1 MELSDIDIILA
12 VARSGKIS
20 QAAKELNYA
29 QSNVTTRIKKL
40 EQEYQV
46 QLFNRFPKGVVL
58 TSKGEQFVQYATRIR
73 DLLNDLHQDMTDP
86 GEPSGMLKIGIVE
99 TAASSRF
106 MEMLNEYQVS
116 YPEVSISLVN
126 ATSPKVLRKKIQ
138 DYEIDGAFIS
148 GACVKEGLKVEYE
161 MQDTVHIISKRMDVP
176 PESLCQVSWVV
187 FPQGCPYR
195 EITEQFLQEEGL
207 SARNMIEVST
217 MENLLSCVESGI
229 AFTIMPCNVIHKKPD
244 AFSVHDLA
252 EQFTHTTTTFVRGEG
267 RYVSSALDQFVKLL
281 NQKCITF

>member
-58 TSKGEQFVQYATRIR
+58 TSKGERFVQYATRIR

-86 GEPSGMLKIGIVE
+86 GEPSGALKIGIVE

-106 MEMLNEYQVS
+106 MEILNEYQVT

-138 DYEIDGAFIS
+138 EYEIDGAFIS

-161 MQDTVHIISKRMDVP
+161 MQDTVHIISKQMDTP

-195 EITEQFLQEEGL
+195 EITEEFLQEEGL

-229 AFTIMPCNVIHKKPD
+229 AFTIMPCSVIHKKPD

-252 EQFTHTTTTFVRGEG
+252 ERFTHTTTTFVRGED
-267 RYVSSALDQFVKLL
+267 RYVSSALDRFVKLL

>member
-12 VARSGKIS
+12 VVRSGKIS

-73 DLLNDLHQDMTDP
+73 DLLNDLEQDMTDP
-86 GEPSGMLKIGIVE
+86 GEPSGTLKIGIVE

-106 MEMLNEYQVS
+106 MEILNEYQVT
-116 YPEVSISLVN
+116 YPAVSISLVN

-138 DYEIDGAFIS
+138 EYEIDGAFIS

-187 FPQGCPYR
+187 FPKGCPYR
-195 EITEQFLQEEGL
+195 EITEEYLQEEGL

-217 MENLLSCVESGI
+217 MDNLLSCVESGI
-229 AFTIMPCNVIHKKPD
+229 AFTIMPCSVIHKKPD
-244 AFSVHDLA
+244 EFSVHDLA
-252 EQFTHTTTTFVRGEG
+252 ERFTHTTTTFVRGED
-267 RYVSSALDQFVKLL
+267 RYVSSALDRFVKLL

>member
-58 TSKGEQFVQYATRIR
+58 TSKGEQFIQYATRIR
-73 DLLNDLHQDMTDP
+73 DLLNDMEQDMTDP
-86 GEPSGMLKIGIVE
+86 GEPSGTLKIGIVE

-106 MEMLNEYQVS
+106 MEILNEYQVT

-138 DYEIDGAFIS
+138 EYEIDGAFIS

-161 MQDTVHIISKRMDVP
+161 MQDTVHIISKRMDVQP
-176 PESLCQVSWVV
+176 KSLCQVSWVV
-187 FPQGCPYR
+187 FPKGCPYR
-195 EITEQFLQEEGL
+195 EITEEYLQEEGL

-217 MENLLSCVESGI
+217 MDNLLSCVESGI
-229 AFTIMPCNVIHKKPD
+229 AFTIMPCSVIHKKPD
-244 AFSVHDLA
+244 EFSVYDLA
-252 EQFTHTTTTFVRGEG
+252 ERFTHTTTTFVRGED
-267 RYVSSALDQFVKLL
+267 RYVSSALDRFAKLL

>member
-12 VARSGKIS
+12 VARYGKIS

-73 DLLNDLHQDMTDP
+73 DLLNDLEQDMIDP
-86 GEPSGMLKIGIVE
+86 GEPSGTLKIGIVE

-106 MEMLNEYQVS
+106 MEILNEYQVT

-138 DYEIDGAFIS
+138 EYEIDGAFIS

-176 PESLCQVSWVV
+176 PESMCQVSWVV
-187 FPQGCPYR
+187 FPKGCPYR
-195 EITEQFLQEEGL
+195 EITEEYLQEEGL

-217 MENLLSCVESGI
+217 MDNLLSCVESGI
-229 AFTIMPCNVIHKKPD
+229 AFTIMPCSVIHKKPD
-244 AFSVHDLA
+244 EFSVYDLA
-252 EQFTHTTTTFVRGEG
+252 ERFTYTTTTFVRGED
-267 RYVSSALDQFVKLL
+267 RYVSSALDRFVKLL

>member
-73 DLLNDLHQDMTDP
+73 DLLNDLEQDMTDP
-86 GEPSGMLKIGIVE
+86 GEPSGTLKIGIVE

-106 MEMLNEYQVS
+106 MEILNEYQVT

-138 DYEIDGAFIS
+138 EYEIDGAFIS

-176 PESLCQVSWVV
+176 PK
-187 FPQGCPYR
+187 
-195 EITEQFLQEEGL
+195 
-207 SARNMIEVST
+207 A
-217 MENLLSCVESGI
+217 CVRFRGS
-229 AFTIMPCNVIHKKPD
+229 
-244 AFSVHDLA
+244 FSQKA
-252 EQFTHTTTTFVRGEG
+252 
-267 RYVSSALDQFVKLL
+267 ALTVKLRRNICRKKVCL
-281 NQKCITF
+281 LAI

>member
-1 MELSDIDIILA
+1 MELSDIDIILT

-73 DLLNDLHQDMTDP
+73 DLLNDLEQDMTDP
-86 GEPSGMLKIGIVE
+86 GEPSGTLKIGIVE

-106 MEMLNEYQVS
+106 MEILNEYQVT

-138 DYEIDGAFIS
+138 EYVIDGAFIS

-187 FPQGCPYR
+187 FPKGCPYR
-195 EITEQFLQEEGL
+195 EITEEYLQEEGL
-207 SARNMIEVST
+207 SARNIIEVST
-217 MENLLSCVESGI
+217 MDNLLSCVESGV
-229 AFTIMPCNVIHKKPD
+229 AFTIMPCSVIHKKPD
-244 AFSVHDLA
+244 EFSVYDLA
-252 EQFTHTTTTFVRGEG
+252 ERFTHTTTTFVRGED
-267 RYVSSALDQFVKLL
+267 RYVSSALDRFVKLL

>member
-1 MELSDIDIILA
+1 MELSDIDIVLA

-40 EQEYQV
+40 EQEYQI

-58 TSKGEQFVQYATRIR
+58 TSKGEQFVQYATQIHNLLY
-73 DLLNDLHQDMTDP
+73 DLKQDMTDP
-86 GEPSGMLKIGIVE
+86 GEPSGTLKIGIVE

-106 MEMLNEYQVS
+106 MEILNEYQIT
-116 YPEVSISLVN
+116 YPKVSISLVN

-138 DYEIDGAFIS
+138 DDEIDGAFIS

-161 MQDTVHIISKRMDVP
+161 MQDTVHIISKQMDTP

-187 FPQGCPYR
+187 FPEGCPYR
-195 EITEQFLQEEGL
+195 EMTEEFLQEEGL
-207 SARNMIEVST
+207 SARNIIEVST

-229 AFTIMPCNVIHKKPD
+229 AFTIMPCNVIHKRPD
-244 AFSVHDLA
+244 HFSVFDLA
-252 EQFTHTTTTFVRGEG
+252 ERFTHTTTTFVRGEG

>member
-20 QAAKELNYA
+20 QAAKALNYA

-73 DLLNDLHQDMTDP
+73 DLLNDLEQDMTDP
-86 GEPSGMLKIGIVE
+86 GEPSGTLKIGIVE

-106 MEMLNEYQVS
+106 MEILNEYQVT

-138 DYEIDGAFIS
+138 EYEIDGAFIS
-148 GACVKEGLKVEYE
+148 GTCVKEGLKVEYE

-187 FPQGCPYR
+187 FPKGCPYR
-195 EITEQFLQEEGL
+195 EMTEEYLQEEGL

-217 MENLLSCVESGI
+217 MDNLLSCVESGI
-229 AFTIMPCNVIHKKPD
+229 AFTIMPCSVVHKKPD
-244 AFSVHDLA
+244 EFSVYDLA
-252 EQFTHTTTTFVRGEG
+252 ERFTHTTTAFVRGED

>member
-12 VARSGKIS
+12 VGRSGKIS

-40 EQEYQV
+40 EQEYEV
-46 QLFNRFPKGVVL
+46 QLFNRFHKGVVP
-58 TSKGEQFVQYATRIR
+58 TAKGEQFIKYAERIHNLLH
-73 DLLNDLHQDMTDP
+73 DLEEDMKDV
-86 GEPSGMLKIGIVE
+86 GEPSGTLKIGIVE

-106 MEMLNEYQVS
+106 MEILNEYQIAH
-116 YPEVSISLVN
+116 PKVSISLVN
-126 ATSPKVLRKKIQ
+126 ATAPKVLRHKIQ
-138 DYEIDGAFIS
+138 SNEIDGAFIS
-148 GACVKEGLKVEYE
+148 GACVKEGLRVEYE
-161 MQDTVHIISKRMDVP
+161 MQDTVHIISKRTETP
-176 PESLCQVSWVV
+176 IESLCQVSWVV

-195 EITEQFLQEEGL
+195 EITEMFLEKEGL

-229 AFTIMPCNVIHKKPD
+229 AYTIMPCSVIHKNPD
-244 AFSVHDLA
+244 VYTVHDLA

-267 RYVSSALDQFVKLL
+267 RYVSTALDEFIKLL

>member
-73 DLLNDLHQDMTDP
+73 DLLNDLEQEMTDP
-86 GEPSGMLKIGIVE
+86 GEPAGMLKIGIVE

-106 MEMLNEYQVS
+106 MEILNEYQVT
-116 YPEVSISLVN
+116 YPKVSISLVN
-126 ATSPKVLRKKIQ
+126 ATSPKMLRKKIQ

-161 MQDTVHIISKRMDVP
+161 MQDTVHIISKRLDVP

-195 EITEQFLQEEGL
+195 EITEQFLLEEGL

-229 AFTIMPCNVIHKKPD
+229 AFTILPCSVIHKNPD

-252 EQFTHTTTTFVRGEG
+252 EQFTHTTTAFVRGED
-267 RYVSSALDQFVKLL
+267 RFVSSALDRFMKLL

>member
-73 DLLNDLHQDMTDP
+73 DLLNDLEQDMTDP
-86 GEPSGMLKIGIVE
+86 GEPSGTLKIGIVE

-106 MEMLNEYQVS
+106 MEILNEYQVT

-126 ATSPKVLRKKIQ
+126 ATSPKLLRKKIQ
-138 DYEIDGAFIS
+138 EYEIDGAFIS

-161 MQDTVHIISKRMDVP
+161 MQDTVHIISKRMDVA
-176 PESLCQVSWVV
+176 PESLCQVSWAV
-187 FPQGCPYR
+187 FPKGCPYR
-195 EITEQFLQEEGL
+195 EITEEFLQEEGL

-217 MENLLSCVESGI
+217 MDNLLSCVESGI
-229 AFTIMPCNVIHKKPD
+229 AFTIMPCSVIHKKPD
-244 AFSVHDLA
+244 EFSVHDLA
-252 EQFTHTTTTFVRGEG
+252 ERFTHTTTTFVRGED
-267 RYVSSALDQFVKLL
+267 RYVSSALDRFVKLL

>member
-73 DLLNDLHQDMTDP
+73 DLLNDLEQEMTDP
-86 GEPSGMLKIGIVE
+86 GAPSGTLKIGIVE

-106 MEMLNEYQVS
+106 MEILNEYQVT

-138 DYEIDGAFIS
+138 EYEIDGAFIS

-187 FPQGCPYR
+187 FPKGCPYR
-195 EITEQFLQEEGL
+195 EITEEFLQEEGL

-217 MENLLSCVESGI
+217 MDNLLSCVESGV
-229 AFTIMPCNVIHKKPD
+229 AFTIMPCSVIHKKPD
-244 AFSVHDLA
+244 EFSVYDLA
-252 EQFTHTTTTFVRGEG
+252 ERFTHTTTTFVRGED
-267 RYVSSALDQFVKLL
+267 RYVSSALDRFVKLL

>member
-46 QLFNRFPKGVVL
+46 QLFKRFPKGVVL

-73 DLLNDLHQDMTDP
+73 DLLYDLEQDMTDP
-86 GEPSGMLKIGIVE
+86 GKPSGTLKIGIVE

-106 MEMLNEYQVS
+106 MEILNEYQVT

-138 DYEIDGAFIS
+138 EYEIDGAFIS

-195 EITEQFLQEEGL
+195 EIAEEFLQEEGL

-217 MENLLSCVESGI
+217 MDNLLSCVESGI
-229 AFTIMPCNVIHKKPD
+229 AFTIMPCSVIHKNPD

-252 EQFTHTTTTFVRGEG
+252 DRLTHTTTAFVRGED
-267 RYVSSALDQFVKLL
+267 RYVSSALDRFVKLL

>member
-20 QAAKELNYA
+20 KAAKELNYA

-73 DLLNDLHQDMTDP
+73 DLLNDLEQDMTDP
-86 GEPSGMLKIGIVE
+86 GEPSGTLKIGIVE

-106 MEMLNEYQVS
+106 MEILNEYQVT

-126 ATSPKVLRKKIQ
+126 ATSPKLLRKKIQ
-138 DYEIDGAFIS
+138 EYEIDGAFIS

-161 MQDTVHIISKRMDVP
+161 MQDTVHILSKRMDVP

-187 FPQGCPYR
+187 FPKGCPYR
-195 EITEQFLQEEGL
+195 EITEEFLQEEGL

-217 MENLLSCVESGI
+217 MDNLLSCVESGI
-229 AFTIMPCNVIHKKPD
+229 AFTIMPCSVIHKKPD
-244 AFSVHDLA
+244 EFSVYDLA
-252 EQFTHTTTTFVRGEG
+252 ERFTHTTTTFVRGED
-267 RYVSSALDQFVKLL
+267 RYVSSALDRFVKLL

>member
-73 DLLNDLHQDMTDP
+73 DLLNDLEQDMTDP
-86 GEPSGMLKIGIVE
+86 GEPTGTLKIGIVE

-106 MEMLNEYQVS
+106 MEILNEYQVT

-138 DYEIDGAFIS
+138 EYEIDGAFIS

-187 FPQGCPYR
+187 FPKGCPYR
-195 EITEQFLQEEGL
+195 EITEEYLQEEGL

-217 MENLLSCVESGI
+217 MDNLLSCVESGV
-229 AFTIMPCNVIHKKPD
+229 AFTIMPCSVIHKKPD
-244 AFSVHDLA
+244 EFSVYDLA
-252 EQFTHTTTTFVRGEG
+252 ERFTHTTTTFVRGED
-267 RYVSSALDQFVKLL
+267 RYVSSALDRFVKLL

>member
-46 QLFNRFPKGVVL
+46 QLLNRFPKGVVL

-73 DLLNDLHQDMTDP
+73 DLLNDLEQDMTDP
-86 GEPSGMLKIGIVE
+86 GEPSGTLKIGIVE

-106 MEMLNEYQVS
+106 MEILNEYQVT

-138 DYEIDGAFIS
+138 EYEIDGAFIS

-161 MQDTVHIISKRMDVP
+161 MQDTVHIISKRMDVQ

-187 FPQGCPYR
+187 FPKGCPYR
-195 EITEQFLQEEGL
+195 EITEEYLQEEGL

-217 MENLLSCVESGI
+217 MDNLLSCVESGI
-229 AFTIMPCNVIHKKPD
+229 AFTIMPCSVIHKKPD
-244 AFSVHDLA
+244 EFSVHDLA
-252 EQFTHTTTTFVRGEG
+252 ERFTHTTTTFVRGED
-267 RYVSSALDQFVKLL
+267 RYVSSALDRFVKLL

>member
-73 DLLNDLHQDMTDP
+73 DLLNDLEQEMTDP
-86 GEPSGMLKIGIVE
+86 GEPTGTLKIGIVE

-106 MEMLNEYQVS
+106 MEILNEYQVT

-138 DYEIDGAFIS
+138 EYEIDGAFIS

-161 MQDTVHIISKRMDVP
+161 MQDTVHIISKRMDLP

-187 FPQGCPYR
+187 FPKGCPYR
-195 EITEQFLQEEGL
+195 EITEEYLQEEGL

-217 MENLLSCVESGI
+217 MDNLLSCVESGI
-229 AFTIMPCNVIHKKPD
+229 AFTIMPCSVIHKKPD
-244 AFSVHDLA
+244 EFSVHDLA
-252 EQFTHTTTTFVRGEG
+252 ERFTHTTTTFVRGED
-267 RYVSSALDQFVKLL
+267 RYVSSALDRFVKLL

>member
-73 DLLNDLHQDMTDP
+73 DLLNDLEQEMTDP
-86 GEPSGMLKIGIVE
+86 GEPSGTLKLGIVE

-106 MEMLNEYQVS
+106 MEILNEYQVT

-138 DYEIDGAFIS
+138 EYEIDGAFIS

-187 FPQGCPYR
+187 FPKGCPYR
-195 EITEQFLQEEGL
+195 EITEEFLQEEGL

-217 MENLLSCVESGI
+217 MDNLLSCVESGV
-229 AFTIMPCNVIHKKPD
+229 AFTLMPCSVIHKKPD
-244 AFSVHDLA
+244 DFSVYDLV
-252 EQFTHTTTTFVRGEG
+252 ERFTHTTTTFVRGED
-267 RYVSSALDQFVKLL
+267 RYVSSALDRFVKLL

>member
-12 VARSGKIS
+12 VAQSGKIS

-73 DLLNDLHQDMTDP
+73 DLLNDLEQDMTDP
-86 GEPSGMLKIGIVE
+86 GEPTGTLKIGIVE

-106 MEMLNEYQVS
+106 MEILNEYQVT

-138 DYEIDGAFIS
+138 EYEIDGAFIS

-187 FPQGCPYR
+187 FPKGCPYR
-195 EITEQFLQEEGL
+195 EITEEYLQEEGL

-217 MENLLSCVESGI
+217 MDNLLSCVESGV
-229 AFTIMPCNVIHKKPD
+229 AFTIMPCSVIHKKPD
-244 AFSVHDLA
+244 EFSVYDLA
-252 EQFTHTTTTFVRGEG
+252 ERFTHTTTTFVRGED
-267 RYVSSALDQFVKLL
+267 RYVSSALDRFVKLL

>member
-12 VARSGKIS
+12 VGRSGKIS

-46 QLFNRFPKGVVL
+46 QLFNRFPKGVVP
-58 TSKGEQFVQYATRIR
+58 TAKGEQFIAYAARIR
-73 DLLNDLHQDMTDP
+73 NLLHDLEQDMMDP
-86 GEPSGMLKIGIVE
+86 GEPSGTLKIGIVE

-106 MEMLNEYQVS
+106 MEILNEYQVT
-116 YPEVSISLVN
+116 YPKVSISLVN
-126 ATSPKVLRKKIQ
+126 ATSPKVLRHKIQ
-138 DYEIDGAFIS
+138 AYEIDGAFIS

-161 MQDTVHIISKRMDVP
+161 MQDTVHIISKRMETP
-176 PESLCQVSWVV
+176 TESLCQVSWVV

-195 EITEQFLQEEGL
+195 EITEMFLEEEGL

-229 AFTIMPCNVIHKKPD
+229 AYTIMPCSVIHKKPEVY
-244 AFSVHDLA
+244 SVHDLA
-252 EQFTHTTTTFVRGEG
+252 EKFTHTTTTFVRGED

>member
-46 QLFNRFPKGVVL
+46 QLFKRFPKGVVL

-73 DLLNDLHQDMTDP
+73 DLLYDLEQDMTDP
-86 GEPSGMLKIGIVE
+86 GEPSGALKIGIVE

-106 MEMLNEYQVS
+106 MEILNEYQVT

-138 DYEIDGAFIS
+138 EYEIDGAFIS

-195 EITEQFLQEEGL
+195 EIAEEFLQEEGL

-217 MENLLSCVESGI
+217 MDNLLSCVESGI
-229 AFTIMPCNVIHKKPD
+229 AFTIMPCSVIHKNPD

-252 EQFTHTTTTFVRGEG
+252 DRLTHTTTAFVRGED
-267 RYVSSALDQFVKLL
+267 RYVSSALDRFVKLL

>member
-73 DLLNDLHQDMTDP
+73 DLLNDLEQEMTDP
-86 GEPSGMLKIGIVE
+86 GEPSGTLKIGIVE

-106 MEMLNEYQVS
+106 MEILNEYQVT

-138 DYEIDGAFIS
+138 EYEIDGAFIS

-187 FPQGCPYR
+187 FPKGCPYR
-195 EITEQFLQEEGL
+195 EITEEFLQEEGL

-217 MENLLSCVESGI
+217 MDNLLSCVESGV
-229 AFTIMPCNVIHKKPD
+229 AFTIMPCSVIHKKPD
-244 AFSVHDLA
+244 EFSVYDLV
-252 EQFTHTTTTFVRGEG
+252 ERFTHTTTTFVRGED
-267 RYVSSALDQFVKLL
+267 RYVSSALDRFVKLL

>member
-73 DLLNDLHQDMTDP
+73 DLLNDLEQDMTDP
-86 GEPSGMLKIGIVE
+86 GEPTGTLKIGIVE

-106 MEMLNEYQVS
+106 MEILNEYQVA

-138 DYEIDGAFIS
+138 EYEIDGAFIS

-187 FPQGCPYR
+187 FPKGCPYR
-195 EITEQFLQEEGL
+195 EITEEYLQEEGL

-217 MENLLSCVESGI
+217 MDNLLSCVESGV
-229 AFTIMPCNVIHKKPD
+229 AFTIMPCSVIHKKPD
-244 AFSVHDLA
+244 EFSVYDLA
-252 EQFTHTTTTFVRGEG
+252 ERFTHTTTTFVRGED
-267 RYVSSALDQFVKLL
+267 RYVSSALDRFVKLL